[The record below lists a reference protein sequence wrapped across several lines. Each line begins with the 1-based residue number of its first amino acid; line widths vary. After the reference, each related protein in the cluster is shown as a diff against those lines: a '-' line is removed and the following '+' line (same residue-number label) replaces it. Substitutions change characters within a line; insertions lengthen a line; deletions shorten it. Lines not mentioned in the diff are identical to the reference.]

1 MKAHEKTHF
10 KEIYGGDWRNRRGLN
25 FKEKSYSRQRAE
37 MQEKKLACPQCDQMF
52 RYPCDL
58 KRHLAT
64 THTLERNF
72 PCNVCGKGFKDQ
84 YSLKEHQKIHSENP
98 KPYVCIE
105 CGKCFSQVWQ
115 LTQCNSVSFLDEN
128 ILPRKEK
135 KHPEIQ
141 IKEALSSIACW
152 SQDIVDCKKINLN
165 YNVLVTNP
173 GDL

>member
-115 LTQCNSVSFLDEN
+115 LTKFCSVSFYFW
-128 ILPRKEK
+128 ITISCQEK
-135 KHPEIQ
+135 KKHIP
-141 IKEALSSIACW
+141 KYRSKRHCRVYLVGLKKTSSI
-152 SQDIVDCKKINLN
+152 VKN
-165 YNVLVTNP
+165 
-173 GDL
+173 